1 MTEKRLP
8 LWDTDTQAR
17 YWVAS
22 ERLSIETAAKKDG
35 QHTAASLDA
44 ILDDLSV
51 EERSLIEYLLLSGKC
66 TVVALY
72 EDDLFKGLVKK
83 GLLRPPPGVGTLL
96 MQRLQTPYSVPRA
109 VWKALKQRR
118 RTLIPDGALDRTR
131 RLEELVKHFDKQVD
145 ALVEGPSARSH
156 D

>member
-1 MTEKRLP
+1 MTEKRSP
-8 LWDTDTQAR
+8 LWDNDTQAR

-22 ERLSIETAAKKDG
+22 ERLSSETAAKKDG

-51 EERSLIEYLLLSGKC
+51 EERSLIEYLLLSGRC

-72 EDDLFKGLVKK
+72 EDDLFNGLVKK

-109 VWKALKQRR
+109 VWEALNRR
-118 RTLIPDGALDRTR
+118 RGRLIPDGEFERTR
-131 RLEELVKHFDKQVD
+131 RFEELVKHFDNRVD
-145 ALVEGPSARSH
+145 ALVEGASS
-156 D
+156 

>member
-8 LWDTDTQAR
+8 LWDSDKQGQ
-17 YWVAS
+17 YWVAT
-22 ERLSIETAAKKDG
+22 ERLAIETAAKKDG
-35 QHTAASLDA
+35 EHTAASLDG
-44 ILDDLSV
+44 ILNDLSV
-51 EERSLIEYLLLSGKC
+51 EERSLIDYLLLSEKC

-72 EDDLFKGLVKK
+72 EDELFNGLVQK

-96 MQRLQTPYSVPRA
+96 MQELQTAYSVPRA
-109 VWKALKQRR
+109 VWKALNQRR
-118 RTLIPDGALDRTR
+118 GTLIPDGDFDRTR

-145 ALVEGPSARSH
+145 ALVEGPSTRSH

>member
-1 MTEKRLP
+1 MTDKRLP
-8 LWDTDTQAR
+8 LWDKDKQAR

-22 ERLSIETAAKKDG
+22 ERMSIETAAKKDG
-35 QHTAASLDA
+35 EHTAVSLDR

-51 EERSLIEYLLLSGKC
+51 EERSLVEYLLLSGKC

-72 EDDLFKGLVKK
+72 EDGLFNSLVQK

-96 MQRLQTPYSVPRA
+96 MQKLQTAYSVPRA
-109 VWKALKQRR
+109 VWEALNQRR
-118 RTLIPDGALDRTR
+118 GRLIPDGEFDRTR
-131 RLEELVKHFDKQVD
+131 RLEELVKHFDKRVD
-145 ALVEGPSARSH
+145 ALVEGPSTRSH